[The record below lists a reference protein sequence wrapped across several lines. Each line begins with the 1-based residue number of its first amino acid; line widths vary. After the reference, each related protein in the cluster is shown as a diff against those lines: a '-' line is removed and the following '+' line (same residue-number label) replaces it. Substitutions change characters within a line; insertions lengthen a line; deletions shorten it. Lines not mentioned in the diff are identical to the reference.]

1 MSKNID
7 EKNKLYPVTKGNQL
21 IQNSRYNLSLQQ
33 QKLVAYAISKI
44 KPQQDHFEWLDISV
58 QDFNALCGKTGNPG
72 SNDYLLFRDSIMG
85 LSETFFLEEIETD
98 EDGNAKRDKNGNFI
112 KKTTN
117 VNWFDFEL
125 EERINYKGETVAS
138 KGKVKLNEKLNR
150 HLIGLKGV
158 YTTYSLQFILP
169 MKSKFS
175 IRLYEYLKSY
185 ANLGDEIEINLEDLK
200 DVLLSEN
207 DGVRDPNKYK
217 KYSDFYRRVLKDSIE
232 EINKFTDIRVELKE
246 TKMFKRN
253 VYALVF
259 GLQMQVQVLDKD
271 NNPVDTSANIEAKDV
286 SPALFSY
293 KHGSSKPLFKK
304 ELAKRVQPRVENDQ
318 EKKVWDMLQNRYA
331 NLANRHRKEDVRIDG
346 GNVQYIDI
354 FNNLIE
360 KGLFEEFVNSQIEKY
375 SSRQFENMLDDRQI
389 FNKDAYIKGCIRQDV
404 ENPDGFLATARK
416 TVYETTVS
424 DDDMLFDITP
434 PSFKKE

>member
-1 MSKNID
+1 MSKNVE

-44 KPQQDHFEWLDISV
+44 KPQQEHFEWLDISV
-58 QDFNALCGKTGNPG
+58 RDFNTLCGKTGNPG
-72 SNDYLLFRDSIMG
+72 SNDYLLFRESIMG
-85 LSETFFLEEIETD
+85 LSESFFLEEIETD
-98 EDGNAKRDKNGNFI
+98 EDGNVKRDKNGNFI
-112 KKTTN
+112 KRTTN

-125 EERINYKGETVAS
+125 EDRINYKGETVAS
-138 KGKVKLNEKLNR
+138 KGKIKLNEKLR
-150 HLIGLKGV
+150 THLIGLKGV

-185 ANLGDEIEINLEDLK
+185 ANLGDEIEINLEELK

-207 DGVRDPNKYK
+207 TGVRDPNKYK
-217 KYSDFYRRVLKDSIE
+217 KYSDFYRRVLKDAIE
-232 EINKFTDIRVELKE
+232 EINKFTDIQVELKE

-259 GLQMQVQVLDKD
+259 GLGMKVQVLDKD
-271 NNPVDTSANIEAKDV
+271 NNPVDTSDPIGVKDV

-293 KHGSSKPLFKK
+293 KHGSSKPLFRK
-304 ELAKRVQPRVENDQ
+304 ELEKRVHPRLENESQ
-318 EKKVWDMLQNRYA
+318 RQVWEMIESRYA

-346 GNVQYIDI
+346 GNVQYIDA
-354 FNNLIE
+354 FNELIE
-360 KGLFEEFVNSQIEKY
+360 KDLFDEFVNSQIEKY
-375 SSRQFENMLDDRQI
+375 ASRQFENMLEDRQI
-389 FNKDAYIKGCIRQDV
+389 YNREAYIKGCIKRDI
-404 ENPDGFLATARK
+404 ENPDAFLATARK
-416 TVYETTVS
+416 TVYES
-424 DDDMLFDITP
+424 GSIGDDIPFDITP
-434 PSFKKE
+434 PKF